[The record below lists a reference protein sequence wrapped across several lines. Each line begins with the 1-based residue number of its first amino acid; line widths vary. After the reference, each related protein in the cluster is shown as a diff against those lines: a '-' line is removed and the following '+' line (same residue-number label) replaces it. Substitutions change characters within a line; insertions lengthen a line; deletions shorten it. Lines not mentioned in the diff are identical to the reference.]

1 MYKAEGHRSEAR
13 ATAHGRIDLR
23 AAVHPPTLRHHP
35 STHRCPAETLPW
47 EQAAWRIP
55 VWFFCNIIGMAIGA
69 WLAGDQ
75 LGTYA
80 PAFLFGILMNIA
92 NIVIIWC
99 LAALGIDK

>member
-1 MYKAEGHRSEAR
+1 
-13 ATAHGRIDLR
+13 
-23 AAVHPPTLRHHP
+23 
-35 STHRCPAETLPW
+35 
-47 EQAAWRIP
+47 
-55 VWFFCNIIGMAIGA
+55 MAIGA